1 MSEFTSNFWPWYIG
15 IASILSLA
23 ACFVFLI
30 AVTRGQRPNEEETT
44 GHVWDEDLRELNN
57 PLPGWWRWL
66 FHGTIAFAVVY
77 LVLFPGLGF
86 WSGTKSWSQEDQ
98 YRSEVAA
105 ADAIYGPIYARY
117 GSMPVETLAA
127 DPEARKIGQR
137 LFLNYCTACHGSDAG
152 GAPGY
157 PNLRDE
163 EWKWGG
169 TPEAIEATITGGR
182 QALMPTWEPALG
194 KDGVK
199 EVVQY
204 VLSFTNRQTHPE
216 LVEAGKQRFETICF
230 SCHRITGKGNPALG
244 APDLTN
250 DLWQYGGSEATI
262 TQTVSYGRKGMMPA
276 HGDFL
281 GPAKVR
287 LLTAYVYG
295 LSKGS

>member
-15 IASILSLA
+15 IAAILSLA
-23 ACFVFLI
+23 ACFFFLI

-66 FHGTIAFAVVY
+66 FHGTIAFAVLY

-86 WSGTKSWSQEDQ
+86 WNGTQSWSQENQ
-98 YRSEVAA
+98 YRSEMAS
-105 ADAIYGPIYARY
+105 ADAAYGPIYARY
-117 GSMPVETLAA
+117 GSMPIETLAQ
-127 DPEARKIGQR
+127 DPEAQKIGKR

-169 TPEAIEATITGGR
+169 TPEAIETTITGGR
-182 QALMPTWEPALG
+182 QALMPNWEPALG
-194 KDGVK
+194 KDRVK

-216 LVEAGKQRFETICF
+216 LVAAGKQTFETICF
-230 SCHRITGKGNPALG
+230 SCHRITATGNTAIG
-244 APDLTN
+244 APNLTN
-250 DLWQYGGSEATI
+250 DLWQYGGSEQII

-287 LLTAYVYG
+287 LLAAYVYG

>member
-66 FHGTIAFAVVY
+66 FHGTIAFAVIY

-86 WSGTKSWSQEDQ
+86 WTGTKSWSQEDQ

-105 ADAIYGPIYARY
+105 ADAVYGPMYARY

-216 LVEAGKQRFETICF
+216 LVEAGKQKFEAVCF

>member
-1 MSEFTSNFWPWYIG
+1 MNEFVSNFWPWYIG

-23 ACFVFLI
+23 ACFIFLI

-77 LVLFPGLGF
+77 LVIFPGLGF
-86 WSGTKSWSQEDQ
+86 WTGTQGWTQEDQ
-98 YRSEVAA
+98 YRSEVSA
-105 ADAIYGPIYARY
+105 ADAAYGPIYARY
-117 GSMPVETLAA
+117 AAMDVATLAD
-127 DPEARKIGQR
+127 DPEARKIGRR
-137 LFLNYCTACHGSDAG
+137 LFLNHCTACHGSDAG

-182 QALMPTWEPALG
+182 QALMPNWEPSLG
-194 KDGVK
+194 KERVK

-204 VLSFTNRQTHPE
+204 VLSFTNRQTQPE
-216 LVEAGKQRFETICF
+216 LVAAGKQTFETICF
-230 SCHRITGKGNPALG
+230 SCHRITATGNPAIG
-244 APDLTN
+244 APNLTN
-250 DLWQYGGSEATI
+250 DLWQYGGSEQII

-287 LLTAYVYG
+287 LLAAYVYG

>member
-1 MSEFTSNFWPWYIG
+1 MSEFTSSFWPWFIG
-15 IASILSLA
+15 IASILSLL

-30 AVTRGQRPNEEETT
+30 AVTRGKRPGEEETT
-44 GHVWDEDLRELNN
+44 GHVWDENLRELNN

-86 WSGTKSWSQEDQ
+86 WSGTKGWSQEEQ
-98 YRSEVAA
+98 YRAEVAS
-105 ADAIYGPIYARY
+105 ADATYGPIYARY
-117 GSMPVETLAA
+117 ESMDVETLAR

-169 TPEAIEATITGGR
+169 TPEAIEATIVGGR
-182 QALMPTWEPALG
+182 AGNMAAWEPAVG
-194 KDGVK
+194 KEGLS
-199 EVVQY
+199 ELVQY
-204 VLSFTNRQTHPE
+204 VLNFTGRATRPE
-216 LVEAGKQRFETICF
+216 LVAAGQQKFEMLCF
-230 SCHRITGKGNPALG
+230 SCHRISGKGNPAVG

-250 DLWQYGGSEATI
+250 DIWQYGGSEQALTRTI
-262 TQTVSYGRKGMMPA
+262 SGGRMGMMPA
-276 HGDFL
+276 HGEFL

>member
-157 PNLRDE
+157 PTLRDE

>member
-66 FHGTIAFAVVY
+66 FHGTIAFAVLY

-86 WSGTKSWSQEDQ
+86 WNGTQGWTQEDQ
-98 YRSEVAA
+98 YRSEMAS
-105 ADAIYGPIYARY
+105 ADAAYGPIYARY
-117 GSMPVETLAA
+117 GSMPVEALAQ
-127 DPEARKIGQR
+127 DPEAQKIGKR

-157 PNLRDE
+157 FNLRDE

-169 TPEAIEATITGGR
+169 TPEAIETTITGGR

-194 KDGVK
+194 KEGVK

-204 VLSFTNRQTHPE
+204 VLSFTNRQTRPE
-216 LVEAGKQRFETICF
+216 LVAAGKQKFEAICF
-230 SCHRITGKGNPALG
+230 SCHRLTGKGNPAVG

-250 DLWQYGGSEATI
+250 DIWQYGGSEATI
-262 TQTVSYGRKGMMPA
+262 TQTVSLGRKGMMPA

>member
-1 MSEFTSNFWPWYIG
+1 MSDFTSNFWPWFIG
-15 IASILSLA
+15 IASILSLI
-23 ACFVFLI
+23 ACFVFLV
-30 AVTRGQRPNEEETT
+30 AVTRGRRPDEAETT

-86 WSGTKSWSQEDQ
+86 WHGTQSWSQEDQ
-98 YRSEVAA
+98 YRAEVSAA
-105 ADAIYGPIYARY
+105 NATYGPIYDRFAA
-117 GSMPVETLAA
+117 MDVATLAQ

-137 LFLNYCTACHGSDAG
+137 LYLNHCTACHGSDAG

-182 QALMPTWEPALG
+182 QALMPNWEPALG
-194 KDGVK
+194 KDRVN

-204 VLSFTNRQTHPE
+204 VLSFTNRQTKPE
-216 LVEAGKQRFETICF
+216 LVAAGKQTFETICF
-230 SCHRITGKGNPALG
+230 SCHRITATGNPAIG
-244 APDLTN
+244 APNLTN
-250 DLWQYGGSEATI
+250 DLWQYGGSEQTLI
-262 TQTVSYGRKGMMPA
+262 QTVSYGRKGMMPA
-276 HGDFL
+276 HGEFL

-287 LLTAYVYG
+287 LLAAYVYG

>member
-15 IASILSLA
+15 IAAILSLA

-30 AVTRGQRPNEEETT
+30 AITRGQRPNEEETT
-44 GHVWDEDLRELNN
+44 GHVWDEDLREWNN

-66 FHGTIAFAVVY
+66 FHGSIAFAVVY

-86 WSGTKSWSQEDQ
+86 WNGTQSWTQENQ
-98 YRSEVAA
+98 YRAEMAS
-105 ADAIYGPIYARY
+105 ADATYGPIYARFE
-117 GSMPVETLAA
+117 SQPVEALAK
-127 DPEARKIGQR
+127 DPEAQKIGKR

-169 TPEAIEATITGGR
+169 TPEAIETTISGGR
-182 QALMPTWEPALG
+182 QAAMPTWEPALG

-204 VLSFTNRQTHPE
+204 VLSFTNRQTRPE
-216 LVEAGKQRFETICF
+216 LVAAGKQKFEAICF
-230 SCHRITGKGNPALG
+230 SCHRLTGKGNPAVG

-250 DLWQYGGSEATI
+250 DIWQYGGSEAAI

-287 LLTAYVYG
+287 LLAAYVYG

>member
-1 MSEFTSNFWPWYIG
+1 MTEFTSNFWPWFIG
-15 IASILSLA
+15 IASIASLL
-23 ACFVFLI
+23 ACFIFLV
-30 AVTRGQRPNEEETT
+30 AVTRGRKPDDVETT
-44 GHVWDEDLRELNN
+44 GHVWDEDLRELNH

-66 FHGTIAFAVVY
+66 FHGTIAFALLY

-86 WSGTKSWSQEDQ
+86 WSGTRGWSQEGQ
-98 YRSEVAA
+98 YRSEMAA
-105 ADAIYGPIYARY
+105 ADATYGPIYARY
-117 GSMPVETLAA
+117 AATDVETLSR
-127 DPEARKIGQR
+127 DPEARKVGQR

-169 TPEAIEATITGGR
+169 TPEAIETTITGGR
-182 QALMPTWEPALG
+182 AGNMVAWEPAVG
-194 KDGVK
+194 QDGVR
-199 EVVQY
+199 ELVQY
-204 VLSFTNRQTHPE
+204 VLAFTGRATRPE
-216 LVEAGKQRFETICF
+216 LVAAGKQKFEMLCF
-230 SCHRITGKGNPALG
+230 SCHRLSGKGNIAVG

-250 DLWQYGGSEATI
+250 DIWQYGGSEQALTRTI
-262 TQTVSYGRKGMMPA
+262 AGGRKGRMPA

-287 LLTAYVYG
+287 LLAAYVYG

>member
-1 MSEFTSNFWPWYIG
+1 MSDFTSNFWPWYIG
-15 IASILSLA
+15 IAAILSLA

-30 AVTRGQRPNEEETT
+30 AITRGQRPNEEETT
-44 GHVWDEDLRELNN
+44 GHVWDEDLREWNN

-66 FHGTIAFAVVY
+66 FHGSIAFAVVY

-86 WSGTKSWSQEDQ
+86 WNGTQSWTQENQ
-98 YRSEVAA
+98 YRAEMAS
-105 ADAIYGPIYARY
+105 ADATYGPIYARFE
-117 GSMPVETLAA
+117 SQPVEALAK
-127 DPEARKIGQR
+127 DPEAQKIGKR

-169 TPEAIEATITGGR
+169 TPEAIETTISGGR
-182 QALMPTWEPALG
+182 QAAMPTWEPALG

-204 VLSFTNRQTHPE
+204 VLSFTNRQTRPE
-216 LVEAGKQRFETICF
+216 LVAAGKQKFEAICF
-230 SCHRITGKGNPALG
+230 SCHRLTGKGNPAVG

-250 DLWQYGGSEATI
+250 DIWQYGGSEAAI

>member
-194 KDGVK
+194 KDGVR

>member
-1 MSEFTSNFWPWYIG
+1 MSDFTSNFWPWYIG
-15 IASILSLA
+15 IASILSLL

-30 AVTRGQRPNEEETT
+30 AVTRGKRPGEEQTT

-66 FHGTIAFAVVY
+66 FHGTIAFAAVY

-86 WSGTKSWSQEDQ
+86 WNGTRSWSQEDQ
-98 YRSEVAA
+98 YRAEVAS
-105 ADAIYGPIYARY
+105 ADAAYGPIYARY
-117 GSMPVETLAA
+117 ESMDVETLAQ
-127 DPEARKIGQR
+127 DPEARKIGKR

-169 TPEAIEATITGGR
+169 TPEAIEATIVGGR
-182 QALMPTWEPALG
+182 AGNMAAWEPAVG
-194 KDGVK
+194 KEGVA
-199 EVVQY
+199 ELVQY
-204 VLSFTNRQTHPE
+204 VLNFTGRATRPE
-216 LVEAGKQRFETICF
+216 LVAAGQQKFEMLCF
-230 SCHRITGKGNPALG
+230 SCHRLSGKGNPAVG

-250 DLWQYGGSEATI
+250 DIWQYGGSEQAITRTI
-262 TQTVSYGRKGMMPA
+262 SGGRKGMMPP
-276 HGDFL
+276 HGEFL

>member
-163 EWKWGG
+163 AWKWGG

>member
-86 WSGTKSWSQEDQ
+86 WTGTKSWSQEDQ

>member
-15 IASILSLA
+15 IAAILSLA

-30 AVTRGQRPNEEETT
+30 AITRGQRPNEEETT
-44 GHVWDEDLRELNN
+44 GHVWDEDLREWNN

-86 WSGTKSWSQEDQ
+86 WNGTQSWTQENQ
-98 YRSEVAA
+98 YRAEMAS
-105 ADAIYGPIYARY
+105 ADATYGPIYARY
-117 GSMPVETLAA
+117 ESQPVEALAK
-127 DPEARKIGQR
+127 DPEAQKIGKR

-169 TPEAIEATITGGR
+169 TPEAIETTITGGR
-182 QALMPTWEPALG
+182 QANMAAWEPALG

-204 VLSFTNRQTHPE
+204 VLSFSNRQTHPE
-216 LVEAGKQRFETICF
+216 LVEAGKQKFEAICF
-230 SCHRITGKGNPALG
+230 SCHRLTGKGNPAVG

-250 DLWQYGGSEATI
+250 DIWQYGGSEAAI

-287 LLTAYVYG
+287 LLAAYVYG

>member
-86 WSGTKSWSQEDQ
+86 WTGTKSWSQEDQ

-194 KDGVK
+194 KDGVR